1 MAAPTTTSSTVTP
14 TPPAAP
20 RQIVGFNKPS
30 IVSAPKARSRAKKSK
45 ATTTTNGNETPEVE
59 ESSTVKVEE
68 PVTISNPA
76 VEEEEELV
84 IEEKKSSAVD
94 AVHKR
99 IRAATKK
106 VVSTSLRQISAVFS
120 AWTLRRRS

>member
-1 MAAPTTTSSTVTP
+1 MAATSTPSGVTP

-30 IVSAPKARSRAKKSK
+30 IASAPKARSRAKKSK
-45 ATTTTNGNETPEVE
+45 AASTTTTATTNGNETSEVVE
-59 ESSTVKVEE
+59 LSNKVEE
-68 PVTISNPA
+68 PISIA
-76 VEEEEELV
+76 DAIKQEEEEELIV
-84 IEEKKSSAVD
+84 EEKKSSAVD

-106 VVSTSLRQISAVFS
+106 VVSTLLQIG
-120 AWTLRRRS
+120 LGI